1 MRLVVYRLSLPLLL
15 AALAC
20 RSGTNARST
29 DGPTA
34 AQVQQARTGIAAPD
48 LLASIKDLSDDS
60 MLGRAPGGPA
70 EPRVIRYI
78 TGRFQALGLA
88 PGNPDGSWTQAVDL
102 LGFTATPTASF
113 QVRGRRIPLAFH
125 KDYVALSRHPADSV
139 NVVNSDVV
147 FVGYGVVAPEY
158 GWDDYKGTDL
168 RGKTVVMLINDPPI
182 PDPADST
189 RLDSTMFR
197 GKAMTYYG
205 RWTYKYEIA
214 SAKGAAAAIIV
225 HQTEPAGY
233 GWDVVDH
240 SNSHENMDVRHA
252 DENKDRVK
260 VEGWIT
266 YPTAKK
272 LFQAAGRDFDALE
285 RQARTRDFRP
295 VDLAATA
302 TFRLANRVREVHS
315 ANVLAKLEGSDPG
328 LRDQYVIYT
337 AHWDHLGVV
346 DPINGDS
353 IANGARDNASGVA
366 GVLAIAK
373 AFTALPARPRRSI
386 IFMAVTAE
394 EKGLLGA
401 RYYAENPL
409 YPLDHTVAD
418 FNIDE
423 LTQWGRTSDVTVI
436 GKGASTLEDALDSVA
451 SAEHRT
457 LSPDPEPEKG
467 FYYRADHFEF
477 AKQGVPALF
486 LDSGVHYI
494 GKPASYSKTKRDEYT
509 EHDYHNVSDEV
520 KPDWDLSGAV
530 EDVGLLFATGVRVA
544 DAGGWPEWK
553 PGNEFKARRDSMLSR
568 GR

>member
-78 TGRFQALGLA
+78 IGRFQALGLA
-88 PGNPDGSWTQAVDL
+88 PGNPDGSWTQPVDL

-125 KDYVALSRHPADSV
+125 KDYVALSRHPEDSV

-158 GWDDYKGTDL
+158 GWDDYKGADV

-252 DENKDRVK
+252 DQNKDRVK

-266 YPTAKK
+266 YSTAKK
-272 LFQAAGRDFDALE
+272 LFRAAGRDFDALE

-295 VDLAATA
+295 VDLEATA

-346 DPINGDS
+346 DPIDGDS

-373 AFTALPARPRRSI
+373 AFAALPARPRRSI

-423 LTQWGRTSDVTVI
+423 LNQWGRTSDVTVI

-494 GKPASYSKTKRDEYT
+494 GKPASYSRAKRDEYT

-553 PGNEFKARRDSMLSR
+553 PGNEFKARRDSMLNR

>member
-78 TGRFQALGLA
+78 TGQFQALGLA
-88 PGNPDGSWTQAVDL
+88 PGNPDGSWTQPVDL

-125 KDYVALSRHPADSV
+125 KDYVALSRHPEDSV

-158 GWDDYKGTDL
+158 GWDDYKGADV

-266 YPTAKK
+266 YSTAKK
-272 LFQAAGRDFDALE
+272 LFRAAGRDFDALE

-295 VDLAATA
+295 VDLEATA

-346 DPINGDS
+346 DPIDGDS

-373 AFTALPARPRRSI
+373 AFAALPARPRRSI

-423 LTQWGRTSDVTVI
+423 LNQWGRTSDVTVI

-494 GKPASYSKTKRDEYT
+494 GKPASYSRAKRDEYT

-553 PGNEFKARRDSMLSR
+553 PGNEFKARRDSMLNR